1 MKVGANLV
9 EIYRKQSCSI
19 KILIVLN
26 TSTAKTIASNLGK
39 NTALEPFLM
48 TFVSPF
54 MACFILGLSME
65 PSKLKLCKKRNLL
78 VL

>member
-26 TSTAKTIASNLGK
+26 TSTNKTIASNLGK
-39 NTALEPFLM
+39 NTAPPFSKGSVCIG
-48 TFVSPF
+48 T
-54 MACFILGLSME
+54 ILDDICLPVRGLFYPE
-65 PSKLKLCKKRNLL
+65 AFDGIIQT
-78 VL
+78 

>member
-9 EIYRKQSCSI
+9 EIYRKQSYSI

-39 NTALEPFLM
+39 NTAPHL
-48 TFVSPF
+48 SPRSWPV
-54 MACFILGLSME
+54 LS
-65 PSKLKLCKKRNLL
+65 
-78 VL
+78 

>member
-39 NTALEPFLM
+39 NTAPPFSKGSVCIETILDDICLPVRGLFYPG
-48 TFVSPF
+48 TFDGT
-54 MACFILGLSME
+54 IQT
-65 PSKLKLCKKRNLL
+65 
-78 VL
+78 